1 MVKTSPDIDRLEDTL
16 FSVTPKKPVS
26 QPSWWQKTSIRWKTT
41 LIAIAIGTLPTLAL
55 GLIAYWA
62 ADKSI
67 TREITTIR
75 KTLAV
80 DLQKEVNLFLQERFK
95 DIQIVANLDIFTNS
109 EIANRLSQKE
119 KTATIEQIRA
129 TYSIY
134 DRIAVYD
141 LQGNIIAQS
150 EVAAPSFA
158 EDYLQTALK
167 TNNPV
172 LSQPKLDRASGLY
185 SIYTAAPIRDKVTGE
200 TIGAIAASM
209 PVAVLTQML
218 QEFITDGDRYYVF
231 DRTGRVLLTAEGG
244 HAGSLANPA
253 RERLTSVA
261 ESAVPSEN
269 TTIEQTFPTI
279 DSLLDSNVPIAKNLA
294 VNSLNQGKQFI
305 TLAPNIE
312 GVNGLNWQ
320 TLIATD
326 PRYVF
331 ASQRKLALVY
341 SLGISAIAILTGVV
355 AFYLADLATRPIIK
369 ATTTVSEIGK
379 GNLKARI
386 ALAGKDEISRL
397 ADNINLMAVQLEDF
411 VREQSLLTKQTEI
424 VKQAATAFS
433 GVLESDRLWKIAV
446 TQVKAGLMVDGVHYF
461 SLESKQIIA
470 ESLSYGATST
480 IGREI
485 YAPALFERYLE
496 ENPELGVFVI
506 DDVSQAKLTAPQLAK
521 LEEVGISCMA
531 IAKVQQEKIFG
542 LLIAYR
548 SSRQLWEYSD
558 RDFLEQIANQVSFT
572 LDRLGLLQQ
581 QHAAQIREKQAKEQL
596 QRRALELLQEVDRI
610 SQGDLTIRAKVT
622 EDEIGTIADS
632 YNATIYSLQKLVGQ
646 VKDAVVE
653 VEQTIGANQ
662 STVQQLTLDASQQA
676 QSIEQTMQQ
685 IQKMSQSI
693 CEVCDR
699 AFQAENIVKQTHETI
714 LDSDRTMNRAVTQ
727 INALQNTVNETE
739 QKVQLLG
746 ESSQEISQV
755 VNSIGRFAAQTHL
768 LALKASIEAAR
779 AGEQGKGFATIADE
793 VRSLATQSATA
804 TTDIE
809 NIVARIQLETGQL
822 FSAMAEGTEQVNLST
837 ELVKQSRSS
846 LNQITAASQEISE
859 LITVI
864 TQTAGGQASISHEV
878 SENITHLAVSAIA
891 NSQSVIQVS
900 EKIEHLLTVANK
912 LQTDINRFKT

>member
-26 QPSWWQKTSIRWKTT
+26 QPSWWQKISIRWKTT
-41 LIAIAIGTLPTLAL
+41 LIAVAIGTLPTLAL

-62 ADKSI
+62 ADNSI

-80 DLQKEVNLFLQERFK
+80 DLQQEVNLFLQERFE

-109 EIANRLSQKE
+109 EIAERLSQRS
-119 KTATIEQIRA
+119 KTATIEQIRG

-134 DRIAVYD
+134 DLIVVYD
-141 LQGNIIAQS
+141 LQGNIIAQTG
-150 EVAAPSFA
+150 EVAAPSFT
-158 EDYLQTALK
+158 EDYLQAALK

-172 LSQPKLDRASGLY
+172 LSYPLLDRASGFY
-185 SIYTAAPIRDKVTGE
+185 SIYTAAPIRDRVTGE
-200 TIGAIAASM
+200 TIGAIATSM

-218 QEFITDGDRYYVF
+218 QEFIADGDRYYVF
-231 DRTGRVLLTAEGG
+231 DRTGRVL
-244 HAGSLANPA
+244 
-253 RERLTSVA
+253 LTSVA

-279 DSLLDSNVPIAKNLA
+279 DSLLDSNVPVAR
-294 VNSLNQGKQFI
+294 NSVANGGKQFV

-341 SLGISAIAILTGVV
+341 SLGISAIALMTGVV
-355 AFYLADLATRPIIK
+355 AFYLADLATRPILK

-386 ALAGKDEISRL
+386 ALSGKDEISRL

-411 VREQSLLTKQTEI
+411 VREQSLLAKQTEI

-433 GVLESDRLWKIAV
+433 GVLESDRLWQIAV

-461 SLESKQIIA
+461 SLESKQIVA
-470 ESLSYGATST
+470 ESLSYGMTSLV
-480 IGREI
+480 GREI
-485 YAPALFERYLE
+485 YAPAVFGQYLK

-506 DDVSQAKLTAPQLAK
+506 DDVSQAKLTAPELVK
-521 LEEVGISCMA
+521 LEEVGIGSMA
-531 IAKVQQEKIFG
+531 IAKIQLQEKIFG

-572 LDRLGLLQQ
+572 LERLDLLQQ
-581 QHAAQIREKQAKEQL
+581 QHAAQIKEKQAKEQL

-653 VEQTIGANQ
+653 VEQTIGANR

-685 IQKMSQSI
+685 IQKMSRSI
-693 CEVCDR
+693 SEVSDR
-699 AFQAENIVKQTHETI
+699 ALQAENIVKQTHETI
-714 LDSDRTMNRAVTQ
+714 LDSDRTMDRAVTQ
-727 INALQNTVNETE
+727 ISALQNTVNETE

-746 ESSQEISQV
+746 ESSQEIAQV

-837 ELVKQSRSS
+837 ELVRQTRSS
-846 LNQITAASQEISE
+846 LNQITVSSQEISE

-864 TQTAGGQASISHEV
+864 TQTAGGQANISHEV
-878 SENITHLAVSAIA
+878 SENITHLAVSASA
-891 NSQSVIQVS
+891 SSQSVIQVS
-900 EKIEHLLTVANK
+900 EKIEHLLAVANK

>member
-26 QPSWWQKTSIRWKTT
+26 QPSWWQKISIRWKTT
-41 LIAIAIGTLPTLAL
+41 LIAVAIGTLPTLAL

-62 ADKSI
+62 ADNSI

-80 DLQKEVNLFLQERFK
+80 DLQQEVNLFLQERFK

-109 EIANRLSQKE
+109 EIAERLSQRS

-134 DRIAVYD
+134 DLIVVYD
-141 LQGNIIAQS
+141 LQGNIIAQTG

-158 EDYLQTALK
+158 EDYLQAALK

-172 LSQPKLDRASGLY
+172 LSYPLLDRASGFY
-185 SIYTAAPIRDKVTGE
+185 SIYTAAPIRDRVTGE
-200 TIGAIAASM
+200 TIGAIATSM
-209 PVAVLTQML
+209 PVAVLTQIL
-218 QEFITDGDRYYVF
+218 QEFIADGDRYYVF
-231 DRTGRVLLTAEGG
+231 DRTGRVLLTSA
-244 HAGSLANPA
+244 
-253 RERLTSVA
+253 A

-279 DSLLDSNVPIAKNLA
+279 DSLLDSNVPVAR
-294 VNSLNQGKQFI
+294 NSVANGGKQFI

-341 SLGISAIAILTGVV
+341 SLGISAIALMTGVV
-355 AFYLADLATRPIIK
+355 AFYLAELATRPILK

-386 ALAGKDEISRL
+386 ALSGKDEISRL

-411 VREQSLLTKQTEI
+411 VREQSLLAKQTEI

-433 GVLESDRLWKIAV
+433 GVLESDRLWQIAV

-461 SLESKQIIA
+461 SLESKQIVA
-470 ESLSYGATST
+470 ESLSYGTTS
-480 IGREI
+480 IVGREI
-485 YAPALFERYLE
+485 YDLAMFGQYLE
-496 ENPELGVFVI
+496 ENLELGVFVI
-506 DDVSQAKLTAPQLAK
+506 DDVSQAKLTAPELVK
-521 LEEVGISCMA
+521 LEEVGIGSMA
-531 IAKVQQEKIFG
+531 IAKIQQQEKIFG

-572 LDRLGLLQQ
+572 LERLDLLQQ
-581 QHAAQIREKQAKEQL
+581 QHAAQIKEKQAKEQL

-653 VEQTIGANQ
+653 VEQTIGANR

-693 CEVCDR
+693 CEVSDR

-714 LDSDRTMNRAVTQ
+714 LDSDRTMDRAVTQ
-727 INALQNTVNETE
+727 ISALQNTVNETE

-837 ELVKQSRSS
+837 ELVRQTRSS
-846 LNQITAASQEISE
+846 LNQITVASQEISE

-864 TQTAGGQASISHEV
+864 TQTAGGQANISHEV
-878 SENITHLAVSAIA
+878 SENITHLAVSAEA
-891 NSQSVIQVS
+891 SSQSVIQVS
-900 EKIEHLLTVANK
+900 EKIEHLLAVANK

>member
-1 MVKTSPDIDRLEDTL
+1 MVNSPDIDRLEDTL
-16 FSVTPKKPVS
+16 FSVTQKKPVS

-67 TREITTIR
+67 TQEITTIR

-109 EIANRLSQKE
+109 EIADRLSQRS

-134 DRIAVYD
+134 DRIVVYD
-141 LQGNIIAQS
+141 LQGNIIAQTG

-158 EDYLQTALK
+158 EDYLQAALK

-185 SIYTAAPIRDKVTGE
+185 SIYTAAPIRDRITGE

-231 DRTGRVLLTAEGG
+231 DRTGKVLLTSA
-244 HAGSLANPA
+244 
-253 RERLTSVA
+253 A
-261 ESAVPSEN
+261 ESAIPSEN

-279 DSLLDSNVPIAKNLA
+279 DSLLDSNVPIAKNLIA
-294 VNSLNQGKQFI
+294 NSGKQFI

-312 GVNGLNWQ
+312 GVNGLYWQ

-341 SLGISAIAILTGVV
+341 SLGISAIAILMGVV
-355 AFYLADLATRPIIK
+355 AFYLAELVTRPIIK

-386 ALAGKDEISRL
+386 ALSGKDEISRL

-411 VREQSLLTKQTEI
+411 VREQSLLAKQTEI

-461 SLESKQIIA
+461 SLESKQIIT
-470 ESLSYGATST
+470 ESLSHGATST

-485 YAPALFERYLE
+485 YTSALFGQYLE

-506 DDVSQAKLTAPQLAK
+506 DDVSQAKLTAPELAK
-521 LEEVGISCMA
+521 LEEVGIGSLA
-531 IAKVQQEKIFG
+531 IAKVQQREKILG

-548 SSRQLWEYSD
+548 SSRQLWEHSD

-572 LDRLGLLQQ
+572 LDRLDLLQQ
-581 QHAAQIREKQAKEQL
+581 QHAAQIGEKQAKEQL

-646 VKDAVVE
+646 VKNAALE

-662 STVQQLTLDASQQA
+662 ATVQQLTLDASQQA

-693 CEVCDR
+693 CEVSDS

-714 LDSDRTMNRAVTQ
+714 LNSDRTMNRAVTQ
-727 INALQNTVNETE
+727 INVLQNTINETE

-837 ELVKQSRSS
+837 ELVKQTRSS

-864 TQTAGGQASISHEV
+864 TQTAGGQANISHEV
-878 SENITHLAVSAIA
+878 SENITHLAVSADA